1 MISKLIDTNKSLI
14 PDKFIEAFSK
24 WEAHIYAF
32 KKHTEDGQF
41 YYSQFQFPSEVEE
54 IVQKV
59 CFSDSLKQ
67 GKSKAVLT
75 WLKKKLSSDKFHAKF
90 LIGSFLFNPTSKRD
104 VDLVIL
110 LSKEAETTS
119 TIKKIDSLKF
129 WFKLR
134 FRRNLHAS
142 IFSYSESKNFE
153 DFVKRNKFKV
163 EISNG

>member
-1 MISKLIDTNKSLI
+1 VKKDTLVPNNEMISKLIDTNKSLI

-104 VDLVIL
+104 VDLVI
-110 LSKEAETTS
+110 
-119 TIKKIDSLKF
+119 KKIDSLKF